1 MVRVSGS
8 GKELKRICWLI
19 VAGMLGACTPAP
31 EFTDT
36 AGHTVAL
43 DHFAGKPLLV
53 NYFAPWCAPCLREIP
68 LLEALAH
75 EGQTAVVMVNYDPA
89 TPAELAKLAG
99 QYHIKVPL
107 LIARQEA
114 SLPFPRPAGLPTSY
128 LLDGEGKLQQTL
140 VGELN
145 SSRVE
150 VLRASVKPVGH

>member
-1 MVRVSGS
+1 MVRVSARVQ
-8 GKELKRICWLI
+8 ELKRICWLI
-19 VAGMLGACTPAP
+19 VAGLLTACSPAP
-31 EFTDT
+31 QFI
-36 AGHTVAL
+36 GSQNQPVAL
-43 DHFAGKPLLV
+43 ADFAGKPLLV

-68 LLEALAH
+68 LLEALAR

-89 TPAELAKLAG
+89 TPAELGKLAG

-140 VGELN
+140 VGELTP
-145 SSRVE
+145 SRVE
-150 VLRASVKPVGH
+150 ALRASVKAVGH

>member
-1 MVRVSGS
+1 MVRVSARVQ
-8 GKELKRICWLI
+8 ELKPICWLI
-19 VAGMLGACTPAP
+19 VAGLLTACSPAP
-31 EFTDT
+31 PFTDSQNQP
-36 AGHTVAL
+36 VAL
-43 DHFAGKPLLV
+43 ADFAGKPLLV

-68 LLEALAH
+68 LLEALAR

-89 TPAELAKLAG
+89 TSVELAKLAG

-128 LLDGEGKLQQTL
+128 LLDGEGKLRQTL

-145 SSRVE
+145 PSRVE
-150 VLRASVKPVGH
+150 ALRASVKPMDH

>member
-1 MVRVSGS
+1 MVRVSARVQ
-8 GKELKRICWLI
+8 ELKRICWLI
-19 VAGMLGACTPAP
+19 VAGLLTACSPAP
-31 EFTDT
+31 QFI
-36 AGHTVAL
+36 GSQNQPVAL
-43 DHFAGKPLLV
+43 ADFAGKPLLV

-68 LLEALAH
+68 LLEALAR

-89 TPAELAKLAG
+89 TPAELGKLAG

-140 VGELN
+140 VGELTP
-145 SSRVE
+145 SRLE
-150 VLRASVKPVGH
+150 ALRASIKPVGH

>member
-1 MVRVSGS
+1 MVRVSTRVQ
-8 GKELKRICWLI
+8 ELKRICWLI
-19 VAGMLGACTPAP
+19 VAGLLTACSPAP
-31 EFTDT
+31 PFTDSQNQP
-36 AGHTVAL
+36 VAL
-43 DHFAGKPLLV
+43 ADFAGKPLLV

-99 QYHIKVPL
+99 QYHIEVPL

-114 SLPFPRPAGLPTSY
+114 SLPFPHPAGLPTSY

-145 SSRVE
+145 SSRLE
-150 VLRASVKPVGH
+150 ALRASVKPVGH

>member
-1 MVRVSGS
+1 MVRVSARVQ
-8 GKELKRICWLI
+8 ELKRICWLI
-19 VAGMLGACTPAP
+19 VAGLLTACSPAP
-31 EFTDT
+31 QFT
-36 AGHTVAL
+36 GSQNQPVAL
-43 DHFAGKPLLV
+43 ADFAGKPLLV

-68 LLEALAH
+68 LLEALAR

-99 QYHIKVPL
+99 QYRIKVQL

-140 VGELN
+140 VGELTP
-145 SSRVE
+145 SRVE
-150 VLRASVKPVGH
+150 ALRASVQPVGH

>member
-1 MVRVSGS
+1 MVRVSARVQ
-8 GKELKRICWLI
+8 ELKRICWLI
-19 VAGMLGACTPAP
+19 VAGLLTACSPP
-31 EFTDT
+31 PQFTDSQNQPVVL
-36 AGHTVAL
+36 A
-43 DHFAGKPLLV
+43 DFAGKPLLV

-68 LLEALAH
+68 LLEALAR

-99 QYHIKVPL
+99 QYHIEVPL

-140 VGELN
+140 VGELTP
-145 SSRVE
+145 SRLE
-150 VLRASVKPVGH
+150 ALRASVKSLDH